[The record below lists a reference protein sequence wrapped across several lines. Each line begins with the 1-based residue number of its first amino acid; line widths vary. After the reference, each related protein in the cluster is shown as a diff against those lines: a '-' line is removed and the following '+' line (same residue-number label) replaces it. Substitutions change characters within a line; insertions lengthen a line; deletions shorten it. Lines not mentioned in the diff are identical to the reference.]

1 MRKWEDK
8 RFILKIATLYYNE
21 GLTQA
26 EIAKKMEISRPLVS
40 KILQEAKN
48 TGIVEIYIKDED
60 AYSIAL
66 EMEIE
71 KKYGLTEVIIVPN
84 QKSATEAISKKNVGR
99 AAASYL
105 SSILP
110 KVKKIGVSWGTT
122 LAEFVDEMPF
132 LQYPNITIIPIM
144 GGVGYSN
151 VLYHS
156 NHLAFLLAQK
166 LNTTSTYFY
175 APALADTKKL
185 KESLLDSKMIS
196 VALSEGKDVDVAIVG
211 VGNPVRSSTYRDLG
225 YFTNSDIKELEEKG
239 AIGDVAATFFDK
251 EGQPVDTDVS
261 SRMMGIELEDL
272 KNIPCVIAIAT
283 GKEKSDSL
291 KALLA
296 QQVIDVL
303 VIDQTSAEEL

>member
-1 MRKWEDK
+1 MKKWEDK
-8 RFILKIATLYYNE
+8 RSILKIATLYYNE

-71 KKYGLTEVIIVPN
+71 KKYDLTEVIIVPN
-84 QKSATEAISKKNVGR
+84 QKSATEAISKKNIGR

-132 LQYPNITIIPIM
+132 LQYPNVIVIPIM

-185 KESLLDSKMIS
+185 KESLLESKMIS

-225 YFTNSDIKELEEKG
+225 YFTNSDIRELEEKG

-251 EGQPVDTDVS
+251 SGHPVDTDVS

-272 KNIPCVIAIAT
+272 KNIPCVIALAT

-291 KALLA
+291 KALLS
-296 QQVIDVL
+296 QHVIDVL
-303 VIDQTSAEEL
+303 IIDQASADEL

>member
-251 EGQPVDTDVS
+251 EGKPVDTDVS

>member
-1 MRKWEDK
+1 MKKWEDK
-8 RFILKIATLYYNE
+8 RSILKIATLYYSE

-66 EMEIE
+66 GMEIE

-132 LQYPNITIIPIM
+132 LQYPNVTVIPIM

-166 LNTTSTYFY
+166 LNTNSTYFY

-185 KESLLDSKMIS
+185 KESLLESKMIS

-251 EGQPVDTDVS
+251 DGQPVDTDVS

-272 KNIPCVIAIAT
+272 KNVPCVIALAT

-303 VIDQTSAEEL
+303 IIDQTSADEL

>member
-1 MRKWEDK
+1 MKKWEDK
-8 RFILKIATLYYNE
+8 RSILKIATLYYSE

-71 KKYGLTEVIIVPN
+71 KKYGLTEVIIVKN

-132 LQYPNITIIPIM
+132 LQYPNVTVIPIM

-185 KESLLDSKMIS
+185 KESLLDSKMI
-196 VALSEGKDVDVAIVG
+196 
-211 VGNPVRSSTYRDLG
+211 
-225 YFTNSDIKELEEKG
+225 
-239 AIGDVAATFFDK
+239 
-251 EGQPVDTDVS
+251 
-261 SRMMGIELEDL
+261 
-272 KNIPCVIAIAT
+272 
-283 GKEKSDSL
+283 
-291 KALLA
+291 
-296 QQVIDVL
+296 
-303 VIDQTSAEEL
+303 

>member
-1 MRKWEDK
+1 MKKWEDK
-8 RFILKIATLYYNE
+8 RSILKIATLYYNE

-48 TGIVEIYIKDED
+48 IGIVEIYIKDED

-71 KKYGLTEVIIVPN
+71 KKYDLTEVIIVPN

-132 LQYPNITIIPIM
+132 LQYPNVMVIPIM

-185 KESLLDSKMIS
+185 KENLLESKMIS
-196 VALSEGKDVDVAIVG
+196 VALSEGKDVDIAIVG

-225 YFTNSDIKELEEKG
+225 YFTNSDIRELEEKG

-251 EGQPVDTDVS
+251 SGRPVDTDVS

-272 KNIPCVIAIAT
+272 KNIPCVIALAT

-291 KALLA
+291 KALLS
-296 QQVIDVL
+296 QHVIDVL
-303 VIDQTSAEEL
+303 IIDQASADEL

>member
-1 MRKWEDK
+1 MKKREDK
-8 RFILKIATLYYNE
+8 RFILKIATLYYSE

-71 KKYGLTEVIIVPN
+71 KKYVLTEVIIVPN

-239 AIGDVAATFFDK
+239 AIGDVAATFFDID
-251 EGQPVDTDVS
+251 GQPVVTDVS

-296 QQVIDVL
+296 QHVIDVL

>member
-1 MRKWEDK
+1 MKKREDK
-8 RFILKIATLYYNE
+8 QSILKIATLYYNE

-66 EMEIE
+66 GMEIE

-132 LQYPNITIIPIM
+132 LQYPNVTVIPIM

-166 LNTTSTYFY
+166 LNTSSTYFY

-185 KESLLDSKMIS
+185 KESLLESKMIS

-251 EGQPVDTDVS
+251 DGQPVETDVS

-272 KNIPCVIAIAT
+272 KNVPCVIALAT
-283 GKEKSDSL
+283 GKEKRNSL
-291 KALLA
+291 KALLS
-296 QQVIDVL
+296 QHVIDVL
-303 VIDQTSAEEL
+303 IIDQNSADEL